1 MSSQNHLFHTSRS
14 SFTYCDYFVTVMT
27 APATDKFAGDGVM
40 FRAKLFGTADVNEAR
55 GQYIHT

>member
-1 MSSQNHLFHTSRS
+1 MK
-14 SFTYCDYFVTVMT
+14 

-55 GQYIHT
+55 GQYIHTYILSSAVSYRCAAAK

>member
-1 MSSQNHLFHTSRS
+1 MK
-14 SFTYCDYFVTVMT
+14 

-55 GQYIHT
+55 GQYIHTYILSSAVSY

>member
-1 MSSQNHLFHTSRS
+1 MK
-14 SFTYCDYFVTVMT
+14 

-55 GQYIHT
+55 GQYIHTYIYTVKCSWLSMCCSEVRL